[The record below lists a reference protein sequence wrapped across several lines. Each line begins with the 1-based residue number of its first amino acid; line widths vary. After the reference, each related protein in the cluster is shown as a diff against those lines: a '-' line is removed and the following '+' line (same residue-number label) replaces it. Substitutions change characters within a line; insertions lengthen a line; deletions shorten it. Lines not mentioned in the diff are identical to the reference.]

1 MGRAVWS
8 VAFLVATPRRAS
20 LGDGRDLLGRVIS
33 CVCDRRRVG
42 TFASSWCL
50 FVQFQIF
57 RHRLQTRLSQPNP
70 TANCRFVFDAL
81 HTLVWL
87 ASREQSDVAD
97 VELFSEAILAFVSVL
112 LGSPYLMR
120 ENKPSQTA

>member
-1 MGRAVWS
+1 M
-8 VAFLVATPRRAS
+8 ATRRRAS
-20 LGDGRDLLGRVIS
+20 LGEGRDLLGHVIS
-33 CVCDRRRVG
+33 CVCDRRWID
-42 TFASSWCL
+42 TFASCWCL

-57 RHRLQTRLSQPNP
+57 RHRLQTLLSQPNP
-70 TANCRFVFDAL
+70 TANCRFVFNDL

-87 ASREQSDVAD
+87 ASREQSDFAD
-97 VELFSEAILAFVSVL
+97 VESFSEAILAFVSVL